1 MPLIHTV
8 PPAHATGQVKDVY
21 DQVTAAFGHIPN
33 GMQIY
38 SSSPELMTKQW
49 QSIGYYMQHPNL
61 SFALLA
67 LMRMLI
73 SQAGHCEYCIGF
85 NEAMLI
91 NQAGFTPEQIAAVKR
106 DPASAPLP
114 EKDRA
119 MLSFVLKAVHDS
131 NSTTPSDISGL
142 KQLGWTDSDILD
154 GLNHG
159 AYMLAADT
167 LLNALKVDI
176 DY

>member
-8 PPAHATGQVKDVY
+8 TPEHATGQVKEVY
-21 DQVTAAFGHIPN
+21 DQVLAAFGHIPN
-33 GMQIY
+33 FMQIN
-38 SSSPELMTKQW
+38 SSSPELITKQW
-49 QSIGYYMQHPNL
+49 QFIGYYMQHPNL
-61 SFALLA
+61 SFGLLA

-73 SQAGHCEYCIGF
+73 AQTGHCEYCIGL

-91 NQAGFTPEQIAAVKR
+91 NRAGFTPDQIVAAKR

-119 MLSFVLKAVHDS
+119 MLLFVLKAVHDS

-154 GLNHG
+154 GLSHG
-159 AYMLAADT
+159 AHMLAADT